1 MTLAQRK
8 RLLMK
13 ASPWLLLLFLGLFW
27 ELLCFAFQIPD
38 YLFPAPT
45 DIWRSWLEYRP
56 QIIEHATQTLFTTV
70 VGFALAV
77 VVGTLT
83 GLVLA
88 EVSALRRAV
97 RLGSD

>member
-45 DIWRSWLEYRP
+45 DIWRSWLE
-56 QIIEHATQTLFTTV
+56 
-70 VGFALAV
+70 
-77 VVGTLT
+77 
-83 GLVLA
+83 
-88 EVSALRRAV
+88 
-97 RLGSD
+97 